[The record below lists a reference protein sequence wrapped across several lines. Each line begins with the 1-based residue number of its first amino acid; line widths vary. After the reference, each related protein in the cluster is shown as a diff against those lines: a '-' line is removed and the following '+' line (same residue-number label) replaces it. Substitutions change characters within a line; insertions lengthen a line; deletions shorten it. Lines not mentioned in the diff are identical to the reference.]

1 MLTFFIAIVLI
12 AEIVITFHI
21 ISFILKIDKKVC
33 ELNEQI
39 VALTPTIEDTLT
51 SARISL
57 NKVLLALNKF
67 EQKLQSKTEEFKFN
81 ILKSVVTTV
90 LYLLLNTSGKKVLST
105 IELAFSLKDIMDKWA
120 KKLA

>member
-39 VALTPTIEDTLT
+39 VALTPTIEDILT

-81 ILKSVVTTV
+81 ILKSVITTA

>member
-81 ILKSVVTTV
+81 ILKSVITTA

-105 IELAFSLKDIMDKWA
+105 IELAFSLKDVMDKWA

>member
-33 ELNEQI
+33 ELNEEI

-81 ILKSVVTTV
+81 ILKSVITTA

>member
-39 VALTPTIEDTLT
+39 VTLTPTIEDTLT

-81 ILKSVVTTV
+81 ILKSVITTA

-105 IELAFSLKDIMDKWA
+105 IELAFSLKDVMDKWA

>member
-51 SARISL
+51 SVRISL

-81 ILKSVVTTV
+81 ILKSVITTA

-105 IELAFSLKDIMDKWA
+105 IELAFSLKDILDKWS

>member
-33 ELNEQI
+33 ELNEEI

-51 SARISL
+51 SARISI
-57 NKVLLALNKF
+57 NKILLTLNKF

-81 ILKSVVTTV
+81 ILKSVITTV
-90 LYLLLNTSGKKVLST
+90 LYLLLNTSGKKVLSI
-105 IELAFSLKDIMDKWA
+105 IELAFSLKDVMDKWTE
-120 KKLA
+120 KLA

>member
-81 ILKSVVTTV
+81 ILKSVITTA

>member
-21 ISFILKIDKKVC
+21 ISFILKIDKKIC
-33 ELNEQI
+33 ELNEEI

-51 SARISL
+51 SARISI
-57 NKVLLALNKF
+57 NKILLTLNKF

-81 ILKSVVTTV
+81 ILKSVITTV
-90 LYLLLNTSGKKVLST
+90 LYLLLNTSGKKVLSI
-105 IELAFSLKDIMDKWA
+105 IELAFSLKDVMDKWTE
-120 KKLA
+120 KLA

>member
-51 SARISL
+51 SARISI
-57 NKVLLALNKF
+57 NKILLTLNKF

-81 ILKSVVTTV
+81 ILKSVITTV

-120 KKLA
+120 KKLV

>member
-33 ELNEQI
+33 ELNEEI

-81 ILKSVVTTV
+81 ILRSVITTA

-105 IELAFSLKDIMDKWA
+105 IELAFSLKDVMDKWA

>member
-81 ILKSVVTTV
+81 ILKSVITTA

-105 IELAFSLKDIMDKWA
+105 IEFAFSLKDIMDNWA

>member
-90 LYLLLNTSGKKVLST
+90 LYLLLSTSGKKVLST

>member
-21 ISFILKIDKKVC
+21 VSFIIKIDKKVC

-81 ILKSVVTTV
+81 ILKSVITTA

>member
-39 VALTPTIEDTLT
+39 VAITPTIEDTLT

-81 ILKSVVTTV
+81 ILKSVITTA

-105 IELAFSLKDIMDKWA
+105 IELAFSLKDVMDKWA

>member
-39 VALTPTIEDTLT
+39 VALTPTIEDILT
-51 SARISL
+51 SARISI

-81 ILKSVVTTV
+81 ILKSVITTA

>member
-81 ILKSVVTTV
+81 ILKSVITTA

-120 KKLA
+120 KELA

>member
-67 EQKLQSKTEEFKFN
+67 EQKLQLKTEEFKFN
-81 ILKSVVTTV
+81 ILKSVITTA

-120 KKLA
+120 EKLA

>member
-39 VALTPTIEDTLT
+39 VALTTTIEDTLT

-81 ILKSVVTTV
+81 ILKSVITTV
-90 LYLLLNTSGKKVLST
+90 LYLLLNTNGKKVLST

>member
-81 ILKSVVTTV
+81 ILKSVITTV
-90 LYLLLNTSGKKVLST
+90 LYLLLNTNGKKVLST

>member
-33 ELNEQI
+33 ELNEEI

-81 ILKSVVTTV
+81 ILKSVITTA

-105 IELAFSLKDIMDKWA
+105 IELAFSLKDVMDKWA

>member
-39 VALTPTIEDTLT
+39 VTLTPTIEDTLT

-81 ILKSVVTTV
+81 ILKSVITTA

-105 IELAFSLKDIMDKWA
+105 IELAFSLKDVMDRWA

>member
-33 ELNEQI
+33 ELNEEI

-81 ILKSVVTTV
+81 ILKSVITTV
-90 LYLLLNTSGKKVLST
+90 LYLLLNTNGKKVLST
-105 IELAFSLKDIMDKWA
+105 IELAFSLKDVMDKWA

>member
-67 EQKLQSKTEEFKFN
+67 EQKLQLKTEEFKFN
-81 ILKSVVTTV
+81 ILKSVITTA